1 MAKAKTK
8 KRKSAPKKKAA
19 ASIPLVPILVG
30 VGILYLM
37 FAPQTTYANT
47 NNNGGGGGGNNN
59 GGGGGY
65 IPIGP
70 PPAGGN
76 GFTPMTGSPGS
87 ADESYLGLP
96 ATSTPRGIRNNNPGN
111 EKRGASNWQGKVPF
125 PQSTDN
131 VFEQFYRYRDGVR
144 VMIYELKNNY
154 INDGFN
160 TIDKILRRYDPPGNT
175 GYINYVSG
183 KTGLGIHTVLTADKP
198 TLKKLVQA
206 MTRFENDRKLV
217 TQPEVVTD
225 AQFEAAWAIL

>member
-1 MAKAKTK
+1 MAKAKK
-8 KRKSAPKKKAA
+8 KKSTSKKKAA
-19 ASIPLVPILVG
+19 TTLPVVPILIGMG
-30 VGILYLM
+30 VLYMM
-37 FAPQTTYANT
+37 FAPQTTYANS
-47 NNNGGGGGGNNN
+47 GGGGNN

-70 PPAGGN
+70 APAGGN
-76 GFTPMTGSPGS
+76 GYTPMAGSPGS
-87 ADESYLGLP
+87 LTESYLGLP

-125 PQSTDN
+125 SQSTDPI
-131 VFEQFYRYRDGVR
+131 FEQFYTYAQGVR

-175 GYINYVSG
+175 GYINYVSQQ
-183 KTGLGIHTVLTADKP
+183 TGFGVHTVLTADKP

-206 MTRFENDRKLV
+206 MSRFENGRTTAGL
-217 TQPEVVTD
+217 PEVVTD
-225 AQFEAAWAIL
+225 AQFETAWSIL